1 MQPIIPSLLL
11 SAMAATP
18 PATPAAPPEAPV
30 TTYQTGKSERALED
44 CLTRALSSRGDVT
57 AIAAEGV
64 TTLMFRDTTG
74 RPMLIDLAPRSLKV
88 TTSFASGTRHLVEHC
103 L

>member
-1 MQPIIPSLLL
+1 MQALIPSLLL
-11 SAMAATP
+11 MAMAETP
-18 PATPAAPPEAPV
+18 PATPPEASGA
-30 TTYQTGKSERALED
+30 TYQTGKTERALED
-44 CLTRALSSRGDVT
+44 CLTRALSPRGDVT
-57 AIAAEGV
+57 AIASEGV

-88 TTSFASGTRHLVEHC
+88 TTNFASGTRRLVEHC